1 MVHAVF
7 FGRMFVRT
15 RKLGNS
21 ELELIT
27 VGLGAWAMGG
37 PWEWGWG
44 PQDDNDSIRTVRA
57 ALDSGINWIDTA
69 PVYGRGRS
77 EEVVGKALKDVGN
90 KPIIA
95 TKCSLVWDEKSD
107 KISCLEP
114 KSIRNECH
122 QSLKRLRIDTIDL
135 YQMHWPE
142 PDEMVEEGIGEM
154 ARLQKEGKV
163 RYIGVSNF
171 TVAQIQRA
179 RKVAQI
185 VSLQP
190 PYSMIRRDA
199 EDELLP
205 FCGQNNIGVIVYS
218 PMAKGLLTGKFSA
231 ERVAQLPE
239 GDHRK
244 DSPEFNEPAFS
255 ATLELVE
262 NLKPIARRNGITLAQ
277 LALGWVLRRKEV
289 TAAIAGARRP
299 EQTKETAAASD
310 IDLSQE
316 DIEEIE
322 ELLEKRRQKTEK

>member
-1 MVHAVF
+1 M
-7 FGRMFVRT
+7 RT

-21 ELELIT
+21 ELELTT

-44 PQDDNDSIRTVRA
+44 PQDDNDSVRTIQA

-69 PVYGRGRS
+69 PVYGRGHS
-77 EEVVGKALKDVGN
+77 EAVVGKALKGVAN

-95 TKCSLVWDEKSD
+95 TKCGLVWDQTSD
-107 KISCLEP
+107 KISSLEA

-142 PDEMVEEGIGEM
+142 PDEMIEEGIGEM
-154 ARLQKEGKV
+154 ARLQQQGKV

-171 TVAQIQRA
+171 TVEQIQRA

-190 PYSMIRRDA
+190 LYSMLHRDA

-218 PMAKGLLTGKFSA
+218 PMAKGLLTGKFTA
-231 ERVAQLPE
+231 ERVAELPE

-244 DSPEFNEPAFS
+244 NSPEFNEPAFG

-262 NLKPIARRNGITLAQ
+262 ALKPIAARNGITLAQ
-277 LALGWVLRRKEV
+277 LALCWVLRRKEV

-299 EQTKETAAASD
+299 EQTKETAAASGV
-310 IDLSQE
+310 DLSQE
-316 DIEEIE
+316 DTEQIE
-322 ELLEKRRQKTEK
+322 ELLEKRRQKIEK